1 MKRQEYLKTL
11 GLTSSATPEEIK
23 KSYRKLSLKYHP
35 DKNNNSKESEEKFK
49 EISEAYNVLIDED
62 KKKQYD
68 MGGKIIIENHNPVDI
83 FNNMFNGGGIRIN
96 INNMSNINVGTSV
109 NTTTQIIGN
118 KKITR
123 IEKTEYTPNGKITN
137 IEQKV
142 EII

>member
-1 MKRQEYLKTL
+1 MKNYYEILNVNKN
-11 GLTSSATPEEIK
+11 SSPNEIK
-23 KSYRKLSLKYHP
+23 DSYKKLALKYHP

-68 MGGKIIIENHNPVDI
+68 MGGRIIIENHNPVDI

-123 IEKTEYTPNGKITN
+123 IEKTEYTPNGKVTN

>member
-1 MKRQEYLKTL
+1 MKNYYEILNVNKN
-11 GLTSSATPEEIK
+11 SSPNEIK
-23 KSYRKLSLKYHP
+23 DSYKKLALKYHP

-96 INNMSNINVGTSV
+96 INNMSNINVGTSI